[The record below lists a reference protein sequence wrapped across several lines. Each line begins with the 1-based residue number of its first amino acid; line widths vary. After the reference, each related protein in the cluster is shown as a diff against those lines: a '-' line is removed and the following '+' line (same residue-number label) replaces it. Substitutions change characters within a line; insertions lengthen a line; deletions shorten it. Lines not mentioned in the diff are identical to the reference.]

1 MTAKKTTA
9 VHKPTCNGI
18 VKGRPGKGRVLS
30 LGQRKSCY
38 ASPKH
43 AMTEENTFTYKGRI
57 WCRKCRADS
66 RRRSVVKRLA
76 EAKRLATIKA
86 KEDRAAI
93 KAATA
98 TATDTGKPTAT
109 ATGKP
114 KGAKKS
120 AKAGAKK
127 VAA

>member
-1 MTAKKTTA
+1 MTAKKTA

-18 VKGRPGKGRVLS
+18 TKGRPGKGRVLS
-30 LGQRKSCY
+30 LGQRKRCY
-38 ASPKH
+38 ASH
-43 AMTEENTFTYKGRI
+43 AMTEENTFTYKDRE
-57 WCRKCRADS
+57 WCRKCRAAS
-66 RRRSVVKRLA
+66 RKRSVVKRLA

-98 TATDTGKPTAT
+98 TATGD
-109 ATGKP
+109 GKP
-114 KGAKKS
+114 K
-120 AKAGAKK
+120 KARKATAKK